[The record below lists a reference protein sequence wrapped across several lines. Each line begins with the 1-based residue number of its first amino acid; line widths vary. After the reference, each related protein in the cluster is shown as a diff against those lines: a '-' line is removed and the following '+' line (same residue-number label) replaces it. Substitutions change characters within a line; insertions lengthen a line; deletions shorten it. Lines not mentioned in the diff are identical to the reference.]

1 MLDKNDLQAINNLLQ
16 PLRDNLDYMKT
27 EMGSMKTEMGSMKA
41 DINDLKRTVSG
52 IQLHLENT
60 TDKNIRIIAENHL
73 ALSHKLDDVLKFK
86 TERNLFEIRLNCVEN
101 DTREIKAFLANLHPT
116 A

>member
-16 PLRDNLDYMKT
+16 PLRDNLD
-27 EMGSMKTEMGSMKA
+27 SMKTEMGSMKA

-73 ALSHKLDDVLKFK
+73 ALSHKLDDVLKLK
-86 TERNLFEIRLNCVEN
+86 TEKNLFEIRLNCVEN

>member
-16 PLRDNLDYMKT
+16 PLRDNLDH
-27 EMGSMKTEMGSMKA
+27 MKTEMGSMKA

-73 ALSHKLDDVLKFK
+73 ALSHKLDDVLKLK
-86 TERNLFEIRLNCVEN
+86 TEKNLFEIRLNCVEN

>member
-16 PLRDNLDYMKT
+16 PLRDNLDY
-27 EMGSMKTEMGSMKA
+27 MKTEMGSMKA

-73 ALSHKLDDVLKFK
+73 ALSHKLDDVLKLK